1 MGLVK
6 TRRLAYPPLV
16 GVRDPWGSEHAERS
30 ECRAMNPPSQRLR
43 RTGKQQRAK
52 AAMKPPVKGG
62 ARNACSRQFGIMS
75 GGGDL
80 RRRCG
85 DGQFLQK

>member
-30 ECRAMNPPSQRLR
+30 ECRAMHPPPQRLR

-52 AAMKPPVKGG
+52 AAMKPLMKGG
-62 ARNACSRQFGIMS
+62 GGKGVARQFAPPAAKA
-75 GGGDL
+75 L
-80 RRRCG
+80 PKA
-85 DGQFLQK
+85 F